1 MIKNNK
7 KQQKEKV
14 FRLPKGKPINAKEFM
29 AEVRRIRNMMLK
41 NDPNRF
47 KDYERMLDQ

>member
-1 MIKNNK
+1 MTK
-7 KQQKEKV
+7 KHKKPQKEKV
-14 FRLPKGKPINAKEFM
+14 FKLPKGKPFNHKEFM
-29 AEVRRIRNMMLK
+29 AEVKRIRDMMLK